1 MNRTRFYYLDLLRV
15 FLTMLVFYHH
25 SAVAFGASGGWYY
38 ISKETTTGLTQGLL
52 SASMGIDQ
60 SYFMS
65 LFFFISAYL
74 MPFSFDR
81 KGMKS
86 FICDRLNRLGIP
98 LLIYTFLVNPLL
110 IYWIYGVWG
119 RPGFGPMWFVFTLLI
134 FELSY
139 AVYRHFCTKRLALNW
154 KYPAIMG
161 ILLFMLMTGAAAFLI
176 RLYVPVGSEVLGLQ
190 LGFFPLYIGMY
201 LLGIVAHRNHW
212 LDKICVKN
220 ALPWFLI
227 AILCGIPSLLIVMS
241 SFSEQ
246 MDLFSGGWN
255 LQALFYALWEPVMC
269 VGICY
274 FLLAYG
280 KAHWNKP
287 MPLVQKLSTDS
298 YAAYFIHPVVVVG
311 CIFVMELLPV
321 SPLMRLALVC
331 VVGIPCCFIAAR
343 GVRLVLGTVVIII
356 L

>member
-86 FICDRLNRLGIP
+86 FIYDRLNRLGIP
-98 LLIYTFLVNPLL
+98 LLIYSFLVNPLL

-220 ALPWFLI
+220 ALPWFLT

-343 GVRLVLGTVVIII
+343 GVRLVLGTVGVKM
-356 L
+356 

>member
-1 MNRTRFYYLDLLRV
+1 
-15 FLTMLVFYHH
+15 
-25 SAVAFGASGGWYY
+25 
-38 ISKETTTGLTQGLL
+38 
-52 SASMGIDQ
+52 
-60 SYFMS
+60 
-65 LFFFISAYL
+65 
-74 MPFSFDR
+74 
-81 KGMKS
+81 
-86 FICDRLNRLGIP
+86 
-98 LLIYTFLVNPLL
+98 
-110 IYWIYGVWG
+110 
-119 RPGFGPMWFVFTLLI
+119 MWFVFTLLI

-298 YAAYFIHPVVVVG
+298 YAAYFIHPVIVVG
-311 CIFVMELLPV
+311 CVFIMELLPV

-331 VVGIPCCFIAAR
+331 AVGIPCCFVAAR
-343 GVRLVLGTVVIII
+343 VVRLMLGKVGVKM
-356 L
+356 

>member
-1 MNRTRFYYLDLLRV
+1 
-15 FLTMLVFYHH
+15 
-25 SAVAFGASGGWYY
+25 
-38 ISKETTTGLTQGLL
+38 
-52 SASMGIDQ
+52 
-60 SYFMS
+60 
-65 LFFFISAYL
+65 
-74 MPFSFDR
+74 
-81 KGMKS
+81 
-86 FICDRLNRLGIP
+86 
-98 LLIYTFLVNPLL
+98 
-110 IYWIYGVWG
+110 
-119 RPGFGPMWFVFTLLI
+119 
-134 FELSY
+134 
-139 AVYRHFCTKRLALNW
+139 
-154 KYPAIMG
+154 
-161 ILLFMLMTGAAAFLI
+161 MLMTGAAAFLI

-343 GVRLVLGTVVIII
+343 GVRLVLGTVGVKM
-356 L
+356 

>member
-98 LLIYTFLVNPLL
+98 LLIYSFLVNPLL

-119 RPGFGPMWFVFTLLI
+119 LSLI
-134 FELSY
+134 
-139 AVYRHFCTKRLALNW
+139 H
-154 KYPAIMG
+154 I
-161 ILLFMLMTGAAAFLI
+161 
-176 RLYVPVGSEVLGLQ
+176 
-190 LGFFPLYIGMY
+190 
-201 LLGIVAHRNHW
+201 
-212 LDKICVKN
+212 
-220 ALPWFLI
+220 
-227 AILCGIPSLLIVMS
+227 
-241 SFSEQ
+241 
-246 MDLFSGGWN
+246 
-255 LQALFYALWEPVMC
+255 
-269 VGICY
+269 
-274 FLLAYG
+274 
-280 KAHWNKP
+280 
-287 MPLVQKLSTDS
+287 
-298 YAAYFIHPVVVVG
+298 
-311 CIFVMELLPV
+311 
-321 SPLMRLALVC
+321 
-331 VVGIPCCFIAAR
+331 
-343 GVRLVLGTVVIII
+343 
-356 L
+356 

>member
-1 MNRTRFYYLDLLRV
+1 
-15 FLTMLVFYHH
+15 
-25 SAVAFGASGGWYY
+25 
-38 ISKETTTGLTQGLL
+38 
-52 SASMGIDQ
+52 
-60 SYFMS
+60 
-65 LFFFISAYL
+65 
-74 MPFSFDR
+74 
-81 KGMKS
+81 
-86 FICDRLNRLGIP
+86 
-98 LLIYTFLVNPLL
+98 
-110 IYWIYGVWG
+110 
-119 RPGFGPMWFVFTLLI
+119 
-134 FELSY
+134 
-139 AVYRHFCTKRLALNW
+139 
-154 KYPAIMG
+154 
-161 ILLFMLMTGAAAFLI
+161 
-176 RLYVPVGSEVLGLQ
+176 
-190 LGFFPLYIGMY
+190 
-201 LLGIVAHRNHW
+201 
-212 LDKICVKN
+212 
-220 ALPWFLI
+220 
-227 AILCGIPSLLIVMS
+227 LIVMS

-343 GVRLVLGTVVIII
+343 GVRLVLGTVGVKM
-356 L
+356 